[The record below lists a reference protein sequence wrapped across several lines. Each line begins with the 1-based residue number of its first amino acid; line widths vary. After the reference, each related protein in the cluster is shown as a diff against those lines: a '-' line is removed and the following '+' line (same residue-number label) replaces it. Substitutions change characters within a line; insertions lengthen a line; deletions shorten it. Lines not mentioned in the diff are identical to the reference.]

1 MHKRGLCRHAVS
13 VCLCVCLSRSWVV
26 SKRIKISSKFY
37 HHRAVTPFYFF
48 HAKRDGDIP
57 TGIPLT
63 GASNAGGVGR
73 NARFWA
79 NMPAV
84 DAATGAV
91 FNMVAGGRRL
101 PSRKLWHLYRWSY
114 ILRVFDHQAPRAIK
128 SPSPWFFSARAT
140 KRALAP
146 YTITIDRVHDSKAW
160 RYAEDNRTELNC
172 MHQ

>member
-1 MHKRGLCRHAVS
+1 MPSCGVCVS
-13 VCLCVCLSRSWVV
+13 VCVFVTFVSCVKTNKDIFEILSPSGSHTILLFPCQTGWRYS
-26 SKRIKISSKFY
+26 
-37 HHRAVTPFYFF
+37 
-48 HAKRDGDIP
+48 DGN
-57 TGIPLT
+57 PL
-63 GASNAGGVGR
+63 NGGVECRWGR
-73 NARFWA
+73 QKCAILSQYACCWRCNRRG
-79 NMPAV
+79 V
-84 DAATGAV
+84 V
-91 FNMVAGGRRL
+91 NMVAGGRRL